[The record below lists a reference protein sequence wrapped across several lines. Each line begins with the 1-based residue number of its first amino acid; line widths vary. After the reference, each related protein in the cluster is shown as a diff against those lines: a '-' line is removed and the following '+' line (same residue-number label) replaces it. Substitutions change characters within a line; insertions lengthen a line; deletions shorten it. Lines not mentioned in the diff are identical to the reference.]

1 MSFPSD
7 VTLDKQ
13 TGVNVPFARIGS
25 DINTCRYIDTDT
37 NLSEPIT
44 LEIKHQASGSNGSVV
59 DRHLVSIKQVVAAS
73 PGPQTLVVNFTI
85 QTPRHAAIT
94 DQMVFD
100 RVANLLSFIAA
111 DSLEWTEGEPMSSVA
126 VKKLLRNEA

>member
-1 MSFPSD
+1 MSFSSD
-7 VTLDKQ
+7 VTLDKAN
-13 TGVNVPFARIGS
+13 GASVPFARIGS

-44 LEIKHQASGSNGSVV
+44 LEIKHATSGSNGSVV
-59 DRHLVSIKQVVAAS
+59 DRHLVSFKQVVAAT
-73 PGPQTLVVNFTI
+73 PVPQTLVVNFTI

-94 DQMVFD
+94 DQMVYD
-100 RVANLLSFIAA
+100 RVANLITFLNPTN
-111 DSLEWTEGEPMSSVA
+111 EWTDGDPMSGVS